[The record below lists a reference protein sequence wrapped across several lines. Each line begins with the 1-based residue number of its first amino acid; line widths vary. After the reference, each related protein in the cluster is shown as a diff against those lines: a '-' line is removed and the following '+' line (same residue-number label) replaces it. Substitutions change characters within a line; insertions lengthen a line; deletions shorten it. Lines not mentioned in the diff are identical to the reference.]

1 MDIKMRVLLTD
12 MEGKEH
18 ELQATLEWSVM
29 EIIREGGIPIL
40 AQCGGSC
47 ACATCHVYV
56 DPEWKNKIP
65 EPNEEEIGMLDG
77 AFEVT
82 EDSRLACQIIF
93 NQNLDGL
100 KVKLA
105 AGSI

>member
-1 MDIKMRVLLTD
+1 MRIFCTDI
-12 MEGKEH
+12 EGKIH
-18 ELQATLEWSVM
+18 ELPAVNEWTVM

-56 DPEWKNKIP
+56 EAPWKTKLP

-82 EDSRLACQIIF
+82 SDSRLACQLIF
-93 NQNLDGL
+93 DEKLDGL
-100 KVKLA
+100 QVKLA
-105 AGSI
+105 PGSV

>member
-1 MDIKMRVLLTD
+1 MRIFVTD

-18 ELQATLEWSVM
+18 EMPATGDWTVM

-56 DPEWKNKIP
+56 DQEWKDKIP
-65 EPNEEEIGMLDG
+65 ERTEEEVGMLDG

-82 EDSRLACQIIF
+82 EDSRLACQIVF
-93 NQNLDGL
+93 NDKLDGL

-105 AGSI
+105 PGSL

>member
-1 MDIKMRVLLTD
+1 MRIYCTD
-12 MEGKEH
+12 MQGKEQ
-18 ELQATLEWSVM
+18 ELLATEEWTVM

-56 DPEWKNKIP
+56 DTAWKNKLP

-77 AFEVT
+77 AFDVT
-82 EDSRLACQIIF
+82 ADSRLACQIIF
-93 NQNLDGL
+93 TKDLDGL

-105 AGSI
+105 AGSV

>member
-1 MDIKMRVLLTD
+1 MRIFCTD

-18 ELQATLEWSVM
+18 ELLATEEWSVM

-56 DPEWKNKIP
+56 DEAWKSKIP
-65 EPNEEEIGMLDG
+65 EPNEEEVGMLDG
-77 AFEVT
+77 AFDVNEN
-82 EDSRLACQIIF
+82 SRLACQIIF
-93 NQNLDGL
+93 IKALDGL
-100 KVKLA
+100 KIKLA
-105 AGSI
+105 PGSI

>member
-1 MDIKMRVLLTD
+1 MRILCTD

-18 ELQATLEWSVM
+18 ELQATEEWSVM

-47 ACATCHVYV
+47 ACATCHIYI
-56 DPEWKNKIP
+56 DPEWKAKLP

-82 EDSRLACQIIF
+82 ADSRLSCQVIF
-93 NQNLDGL
+93 NKTLDGL

>member
-1 MDIKMRVLLTD
+1 MKVLCTD

-18 ELQATLEWSVM
+18 ELLATDEWTVM

-56 DPEWKNKIP
+56 DSAWKAKLP
-65 EPNEEEIGMLDG
+65 EPTEEEVGMLDG
-77 AFEVT
+77 AFEVN
-82 EDSRLACQIIF
+82 EDSRLACQLIF
-93 NQNLDGL
+93 NKDLDGL
-100 KVKLA
+100 KVRLA
-105 AGSI
+105 PGSI

>member
-1 MDIKMRVLLTD
+1 MKVYLTD

-18 ELQATLEWSVM
+18 ALPATEEWTVM

-56 DPEWKNKIP
+56 DPIWKAKLP
-65 EPNEEEIGMLDG
+65 EPSEEEIGMLDG
-77 AFEVT
+77 AFDVT
-82 EDSRLACQIIF
+82 PDSRLSCQLTF
-93 NQNLDGL
+93 TKELDGL
-100 KVKLA
+100 KVKLGS
-105 AGSI
+105 GSI

>member
-1 MDIKMRVLLTD
+1 MA
-12 MEGKEH
+12 GKQH
-18 ELQATLEWSVM
+18 ELLATEEWSVM

-56 DPEWKNKIP
+56 DPEWAGKLP

-77 AFEVT
+77 AFDVKPN
-82 EDSRLACQIIF
+82 SRLACQIIF
-93 NQNLDGL
+93 NKNLDGL
-100 KVKLA
+100 KITLA
-105 AGSI
+105 PGSV

>member
-1 MDIKMRVLLTD
+1 MTMKVYLTD

-18 ELQATLEWSVM
+18 ELLATEEWTVM

-56 DPEWKNKIP
+56 DPAWQSKLP
-65 EPNEEEIGMLDG
+65 EPNEEEVGMLDG
-77 AFEVT
+77 AFDVT
-82 EDSRLACQIIF
+82 HDSRLSCQIIF
-93 NQNLDGL
+93 TKDLDGL

-105 AGSI
+105 AGSV

>member
-1 MDIKMRVLLTD
+1 MRILVTD

-18 ELQATLEWSVM
+18 ELPALNDWSVM
-29 EIIREGGIPIL
+29 EIIRDGGMPML

-56 DPEWKNKIP
+56 DPAWKTKLP
-65 EPNEEEIGMLDG
+65 EPTEEEVGMLDG
-77 AFEVT
+77 AFEVK
-82 EDSRLACQIIF
+82 EDSRLACQIVM
-93 NQNLDGL
+93 NDKLDGL

-105 AGSI
+105 PGSI

>member
-1 MDIKMRVLLTD
+1 MHVLCEDTN
-12 MEGKEH
+12 GKVH
-18 ELQATLEWSVM
+18 DLMATEEWTVM

-56 DPEWKNKIP
+56 DPAWKSKLP
-65 EPNEEEIGMLDG
+65 EPNEEEVGMLDG

-82 EDSRLACQIIF
+82 SDSRLACQLIF
-93 NQNLDGL
+93 NKDLDGL
-100 KVKLA
+100 KIKLA
-105 AGSI
+105 PGSV

>member
-1 MDIKMRVLLTD
+1 MDMYCVD
-12 MEGKEH
+12 MEGQEH
-18 ELQATLEWSVM
+18 KLQATEEWSVM

-56 DPEWKNKIP
+56 DQAWKVKLP
-65 EPNEEEIGMLDG
+65 EPSDEEVGMLDG
-77 AFEVT
+77 AFDVT
-82 EDSRLACQIIF
+82 EQSRLACQLIF
-93 NQNLDGL
+93 NKNLDGL

-105 AGSI
+105 TGSI